1 MKAFKFLLGAVV
13 ATGLL
18 FAVSNAFAA
27 DETRRALSSESA
39 LITIQKRGALR
50 VGLATFVPWAMR
62 DKNGELI
69 GFEIDVAKQL
79 AKDMGVGIE
88 FVPTAWD
95 GIIPALIAGKFDT
108 IISGMSITSKRN
120 LTVNF
125 TRPYAN
131 TGYILMASTERA
143 DKKGLKTLADFNK
156 SGITIATRRA
166 STGAVAMQKNF
177 PKAKLIHFD
186 DDTLAF
192 QEAANGNV
200 DGVSSTPPKAAFE
213 VERRAGKLRVVSH
226 ELMSP
231 TREAFALRK
240 GDPDA
245 LNFFNNWIQEKQ
257 ASGWLQERHAYWF
270 TTRKWADMVAPK
282 K

>member
-1 MKAFKFLLGAVV
+1 MKALKLLVGAIL

-18 FAVSNAFAA
+18 VVAPSAIA
-27 DETRRALSSESA
+27 DETRRALSSESV
-39 LITIQKRGALR
+39 LETIKKRGSLR

-69 GFEIDVAKQL
+69 GFEIDVATQL
-79 AKDMGVGIE
+79 AKDMGVGID
-88 FVPTAWD
+88 FVPTSWD
-95 GIIPALIAGKFDT
+95 GIIPALIAGKFDA
-108 IISGMSITSKRN
+108 IISGMSITSNRN

-125 TRPYAN
+125 TRPYAS

-143 DKKGLKTLADFNK
+143 DEKGLKMLADFNK

-177 PKAKLIHFD
+177 PKAKLIYFD

-213 VERRAGKLRVVSH
+213 IDKRGDKLRVVSP

-245 LNFFNNWIQEKQ
+245 LNFFGNWIQEKQ
-257 ASGWLQERHAYWF
+257 ASGWLPERHAYWF
-270 TTRKWADMVAPK
+270 TTREWAGMVAPK
-282 K
+282 